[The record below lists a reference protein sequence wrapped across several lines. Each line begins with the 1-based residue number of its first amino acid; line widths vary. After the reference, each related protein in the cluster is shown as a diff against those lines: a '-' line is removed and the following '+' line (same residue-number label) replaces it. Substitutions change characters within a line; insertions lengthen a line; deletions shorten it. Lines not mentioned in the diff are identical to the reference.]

1 MLKKIFCTYLF
12 FCFCINIAFAQNP
25 LPVDSGYIKIE
36 SINVIGNKK
45 TKAFIIERE
54 LPFAVGDSLL
64 KKDLPQIF
72 KQAAIQVY
80 NINLFIETKVDSVVT
95 NENTLAVTVKVKERW
110 YIYPQP
116 QFSLIDRSFNEW
128 YTTYNADFKRV
139 VYGMNFTHDNFS
151 GRRDNLSITVL
162 SGYARNISF
171 GYSNPYSNSKLTEG
185 YSLFASYTE
194 NKEVGYKTTYFEKV
208 LAYNNGLFVRKN
220 FNAGGSYS
228 RRRSAFKRDGVS
240 IDFNYLKVN
249 DSIVTSKYNPNYFNS
264 DKSTKTFLDI
274 SYGLGYANTNK
285 NAYPTKGVIYNYNIT
300 KRGFKFSGGVNSLI
314 LNGSYSQYFTHKH
327 NFYSALKFAGN
338 LKLPFEQAFIN
349 KRAIGFGNLNLRGLE
364 LYLIDG
370 VAAATANYTFSK
382 KLFYIKIPVPFNI
395 KVLPYIPFTVYA
407 KTYADFGYSYMPQN
421 YSSRLNNKFLRT
433 AGIGIDVLSIY
444 DIVVKVNYSFNQ
456 LGEKGL
462 FLQGGRN

>member
-1 MLKKIFCTYLF
+1 MIKKILYACLFIFCT
-12 FCFCINIAFAQNP
+12 NIAFAQNP
-25 LPVDSGYIKIE
+25 ITTDTSYIKIS
-36 SINVIGNKK
+36 SITVIGNKH
-45 TKAFIIERE
+45 TKSFIIERE
-54 LPFAVGDSLL
+54 LPFVVGDSLL
-64 KKDLPQIF
+64 KKDLLQIF

-80 NINLFIETKVDSVVT
+80 NINLFIETKLDSLVT
-95 NENTLAVTVKVKERW
+95 LSNTLDVFVRVKERW

-128 YTTYNADFKRV
+128 YTTYKADFKRV

-151 GRRDNLSITVL
+151 GRRDNLNITVL

-185 YSLFASYTE
+185 YSVFASYTE
-194 NKEVGYKTTYFEKV
+194 NKEVGYKINYLEK
-208 LAYNNGLFVRKN
+208 LQAYNNGLFVRKN

-228 RRRSAFKRDGVS
+228 RRRSAFKRDGLS

-249 DSIVTSKYNPNYFNS
+249 DSIVTSIYNPNYFNS
-264 DKSTKTFLDI
+264 TKSNQTFIDF

-285 NAYPTKGVIYNYNIT
+285 NAYPTKGIIYNYGIT
-300 KRGFKFSGGVNSLI
+300 KRGFGFAGGVNSLI
-314 LNGSYSQYFTHKH
+314 LSGSYSKYFTNKK
-327 NFYSALKFAGN
+327 NFFSAIKFAGIV
-338 LKLPFEQAFIN
+338 KLPFEQAYIN

-364 LYLIDG
+364 LYIIDA
-370 VAAATANYTFSK
+370 VAAATVNYTFSK
-382 KLFYIKIPVPFNI
+382 KLFYVKIPVPFHI

-407 KTYADFGYSYMPQN
+407 KAYADAGYSYMPQN

-456 LGEKGL
+456 LGEKRL
-462 FLQGGRN
+462 FLQGGSN

>member
-1 MLKKIFCTYLF
+1 MFKKIICTYF
-12 FCFCINIAFAQNP
+12 IFCFCTNIALAQTLVPTDTNY
-25 LPVDSGYIKIE
+25 VKIA
-36 SINVIGNKK
+36 SILIEGNKK
-45 TKAFIIERE
+45 TKSFIIVRE
-54 LPFAVGDSLL
+54 LPFAVGDTLL

-72 KQAAIQVY
+72 KQAAIQIY
-80 NINLFIETKVDSVVT
+80 NINLFIEINLDSVVT

-139 VYGMNFTHDNFS
+139 VYGMDFTHDNFS
-151 GRRDNLSITVL
+151 GRRDNLNITVL
-162 SGYARNISF
+162 TGYARNISF

-185 YSLFASYTE
+185 YSVFASYTE
-194 NKEVGYKTTYFEKV
+194 NKELGYKINFFERLLPFKT
-208 LAYNNGLFVRKN
+208 GLFVRKS
-220 FNAGGSYS
+220 FNAGGSYN

-240 IDFNYLKVN
+240 IDINYLKVN
-249 DSIVTSKYNPNYFNS
+249 DSVVTTKYNPNYFNS
-264 DKSTKTFLDI
+264 DKSTQNFLDF
-274 SYGLGYANTNK
+274 SYGLSYANTNK
-285 NAYPTKGVIYNYNIT
+285 NAYPTKGVIYNYGIT

-327 NFYSALKFAGN
+327 NFFSAVKFAGN

-364 LYLIDG
+364 LYIIDG

-407 KTYADFGYSYMPQN
+407 KTYTDVGYSYMPQN

-433 AGIGIDVLSIY
+433 AGIGVDVLSIY
-444 DIVVKVNYSFNQ
+444 DIVFKVNYSFNQ
-456 LGEKGL
+456 LGEKRL
-462 FLQGGRN
+462 FLQGGSN